1 MAVLGLAAV
10 GTDTLALF
18 LNASGQIKPR
28 GDGGASGSFHTNQLD
43 RFFIKVKLFLF
54 IFKSSVTS
62 HPSEASLGILPYY
75 CLISNNLLK
84 AVLGTRYPVVVQVL
98 FGMVPSASLEH
109 IHPRIGQGVWAQTK
123 SIFVREGTCKQS
135 RLRYHMQHAMVH
147 HWWHG
152 QRRCIVP

>member
-1 MAVLGLAAV
+1 MSRSIPLIVATLADICA
-10 GTDTLALF
+10 TTLALF
-18 LNASGQIKPR
+18 LDAGGHIKPL
-28 GDGGASGSFHTNQLD
+28 GGSGASGSFHTNQLD

-98 FGMVPSASLEH
+98 FGMVTIRFP
-109 IHPRIGQGVWAQTK
+109 
-123 SIFVREGTCKQS
+123 
-135 RLRYHMQHAMVH
+135 
-147 HWWHG
+147 
-152 QRRCIVP
+152 